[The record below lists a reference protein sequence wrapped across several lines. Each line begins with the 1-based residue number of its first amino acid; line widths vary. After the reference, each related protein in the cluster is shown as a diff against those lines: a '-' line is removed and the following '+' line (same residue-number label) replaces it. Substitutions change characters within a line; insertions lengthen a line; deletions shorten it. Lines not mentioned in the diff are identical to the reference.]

1 MFSIRFKLQG
11 QGSEFPIGTSLGAPW
26 SPVITVSNRILICQ
40 GKLNELYG
48 ISVRLTP
55 DERSRQGAI
64 WNKVRSPGSTSCS
77 KMCVQVPCRVRNWE
91 VQLSFKVT
99 GSTKD
104 LFGDGFA
111 FWYVRDRMQA
121 GPVFGS
127 KDQFSGLAIIAGI
140 MSNVNKIMLI
150 IHF

>member
-1 MFSIRFKLQG
+1 M
-11 QGSEFPIGTSLGAPW
+11 
-26 SPVITVSNRILICQ
+26 
-40 GKLNELYG
+40 LNELCL

-64 WNKVRSPGSTSCS
+64 WNKVSAGSTSCS

-140 MSNVNKIMLI
+140 MSNLKSC
-150 IHF
+150 